1 MLILYRLEKKSMKRI
16 ITMQDISCI
25 GKCSLTVALPILSA
39 MGIETAILPTAILS
53 THTMFKGFTFHD
65 LTNEI
70 QPILD
75 HWKKEQFHFDAIY
88 TGYLGSF
95 EQLNIAKNM
104 IEQKEENTIVVIDPC
119 MADSG
124 KLYTGFTNEFV
135 QGMKEYCS
143 NANIICPNITEACLL
158 LEQPYLETYTEQQ
171 IQSMLKQ
178 LCLLGSNTAI
188 ITGISFDENTI
199 GAYAYDSTK
208 DEYYF
213 YKTKKEP
220 VSFHGTGDIWAST
233 FTGALINGKN
243 INDAIV
249 IACEYVR
256 ECIHV
261 TLQEEN
267 HNIYGTNFEQ
277 AIPYLIQLLKE
288 KQK

>member
-1 MLILYRLEKKSMKRI
+1 MKRI

-104 IEQKEENTIVVIDPC
+104 IAQKDKNSIVLIDPC

-158 LEQPYLETYTEQQ
+158 LGHPYHENYTEQE
-171 IQSMLKQ
+171 IQQMLKE
-178 LCLLGSNTAI
+178 LCMLGSDIAI
-188 ITGISFDENTI
+188 LTGISFDKETI
-199 GAYAYDSTK
+199 GAYAYDASQNA
-208 DEYYF
+208 YHF

-233 FTGALINGKN
+233 LTGALVNGKT
-243 INDAIV
+243 IKTAIM

-256 ECIHV
+256 ESIHL

-277 AIPYLIQLLKE
+277 AIPYLIQLLGERK
-288 KQK
+288 

>member
-1 MLILYRLEKKSMKRI
+1 MKRI

-39 MGIETAILPTAILS
+39 MGIETAILPTAVLS

-75 HWKKEQFHFDAIY
+75 HWKKEGFHFDAIY

-104 IEQKEENTIVVIDPC
+104 IDSMDDRPLVIVDPC

-124 KLYTGFTNEFV
+124 KLYTGFTKEFV
-135 QGMKEYCS
+135 EGMKSLCQK
-143 NANIICPNITEACLL
+143 ADIICPNITEASLL
-158 LEQPYLETYTEQQ
+158 LNRPYQEHYTEETVKV
-171 IQSMLKQ
+171 MLKELCQ
-178 LCLLGSNTAI
+178 LGCNISI
-188 ITGISFDENTI
+188 ITGISFDDHSI
-199 GAYAYDSTK
+199 GAYAYDASKDSYTFYSTK
-208 DEYYF
+208 E
-213 YKTKKEP
+213 EP
-220 VSFHGTGDIWAST
+220 QHFHGTGDIWAST
-233 FTGALINGKN
+233 ITGALVNGKD
-243 INDAIV
+243 INEAIK
-249 IACEYVR
+249 IASEYVR
-256 ECIHV
+256 ECIHL

-277 AIPYLIQLLKE
+277 AIPYLIDLTKA
-288 KQK
+288 K

>member
-1 MLILYRLEKKSMKRI
+1 MGGHDMKRI

-39 MGIETAILPTAILS
+39 MGIETAILPTAVLS

-104 IEQKEENTIVVIDPC
+104 IDSMPNSLVIVDPC

-135 QGMKEYCS
+135 EGMKELCS
-143 NANIICPNITEACLL
+143 KADIICPNITEACLL
-158 LEQPYLETYTEQQ
+158 LNKPYQETYTEET
-171 IQSMLKQ
+171 IKEMLKE
-178 LCLLGSNTAI
+178 LCQFGSNISI
-188 ITGISFDENTI
+188 ITGISFDDNSI
-199 GAYAYDSTK
+199 GAYAYDVRDNSYHFYTTK
-208 DEYYF
+208 E
-213 YKTKKEP
+213 EP
-220 VSFHGTGDIWAST
+220 QHFHGTGDIWAST
-233 FTGALINGKN
+233 ITGALVNGKD
-243 INDAIV
+243 IDEAIR

-256 ECIHV
+256 ECIHQ
-261 TLQEEN
+261 TLLEEN

-277 AIPYLIQLLKE
+277 AIPYLIELTKT
-288 KQK
+288 K

>member
-1 MLILYRLEKKSMKRI
+1 MKRI

-25 GKCSLTVALPILSA
+25 GKCSLTVALPILST

-88 TGYLGSF
+88 TGYLGSI
-95 EQLNIAKNM
+95 EQLQIAKNM
-104 IEQKEENTIVVIDPC
+104 IDKKDENSIVIIDPC

-143 NANIICPNITEACLL
+143 NANIICPNITEAYLL
-158 LEQPYLETYTEQQ
+158 LNQPYQENYTEQK
-171 IQSMLKQ
+171 IQQMLKQ
-178 LCLLGSNTAI
+178 LCALGSNTAI
-188 ITGISFDENTI
+188 ITGISFNEDTI
-199 GAYAYDSTK
+199 GAYAYDSTQNT
-208 DEYYF
+208 YHF
-213 YKTKKEP
+213 YKTRKEP

-233 FTGALINGKN
+233 LTGALMNGKS
-243 INDAIV
+243 IESSIK

-256 ECIHV
+256 ECIHL

-267 HNIYGTNFEQ
+267 HNIYGTNFEL
-277 AIPYLIQLLKE
+277 AIPYLIQLLRETK
-288 KQK
+288 

>member
-1 MLILYRLEKKSMKRI
+1 
-16 ITMQDISCI
+16 MQDISCI

-95 EQLNIAKNM
+95 EQLNVAKNM
-104 IEQKEENTIVVIDPC
+104 IEQKDKDSIVIIDPC

-158 LEQPYLETYTEQQ
+158 LNETYQEKYTEQT
-171 IQSMLKQ
+171 IQQMLKQ
-178 LCLLGSNTAI
+178 LSLLGSDISI
-188 ITGISFDENTI
+188 ITGISFDEDTI
-199 GAYAYDSTK
+199 GAYAYDSTNNT
-208 DEYYF
+208 YHF

-233 FTGALINGKN
+233 LTGALINGKS
-243 INDAIV
+243 IEVAIK

-256 ECIHV
+256 ECIHL
-261 TLQEEN
+261 TLQEDN
-267 HNIYGTNFEQ
+267 HNIYGTNFEL
-277 AIPYLIQLLKE
+277 AIPYLIQLLGEVK
-288 KQK
+288 